1 MYKDGKGESQ
11 LKKQHRFKLLITS
24 ILSVLIL
31 AACGNNGGIY
41 SDEGQ
46 VFRKVIAQDMS
57 SLDTAKVTDSVS
69 FDKFNQVYEGLYTL
83 DGHDNAQPGVAKGQP
98 KISDDGKT
106 WTIELRKNA
115 KWSNGDPVT
124 AHDFVFAW
132 RRVLDPDT
140 ASEYAYIMYDL
151 KNAEQIN
158 TGKKKPSELGVKALD
173 DYTLQFELEKPIP
186 YYKEML
192 AFGTFLPQ
200 NEKVVK
206 KFGDRYGTTAE
217 KAVYNGPFK
226 VKQWAV
232 EDKILLVKNDKY
244 WDKDVVKLDKINYKV
259 LKDGQ
264 AGASLYDTE
273 SVDDTIISSEQV
285 DKYKGTPALQKR
297 LLAATFYLKLNQDA
311 VPALKNKDMRLALAK
326 AVDKQAYVDAVLN
339 NGSAPSDGFTSKETA
354 KAPDGKDYAEQI
366 KSTLKYN
373 PDEARANYEK
383 AKKALGQSEFTF
395 KMNTD
400 DTPANKISA
409 EFIKAQIE
417 KNLPGVTIKI
427 QQLPFKQR
435 IAREQSGKY
444 EISISGWGP
453 DYPDAMTFLNIMTT
467 GNSSNNTGWS
477 NKEYDQKI
485 KDANGPLLSDV
496 KKRNQTLV
504 EAEELLLAEAPIAPI
519 YQKGEAHLT
528 NPQVKNLQYHNIGG
542 DTSLKYAY
550 IDKSIDR
557 ETGKKKEK

>member
-206 KFGDRYGTTAE
+206 NSAIVT
-217 KAVYNGPFK
+217 V
-226 VKQWAV
+226 Q
-232 EDKILLVKNDKY
+232 LLKKPCIMDH
-244 WDKDVVKLDKINYKV
+244 
-259 LKDGQ
+259 LK
-264 AGASLYDTE
+264 
-273 SVDDTIISSEQV
+273 
-285 DKYKGTPALQKR
+285 
-297 LLAATFYLKLNQDA
+297 
-311 VPALKNKDMRLALAK
+311 
-326 AVDKQAYVDAVLN
+326 
-339 NGSAPSDGFTSKETA
+339 
-354 KAPDGKDYAEQI
+354 
-366 KSTLKYN
+366 
-373 PDEARANYEK
+373 
-383 AKKALGQSEFTF
+383 
-395 KMNTD
+395 
-400 DTPANKISA
+400 
-409 EFIKAQIE
+409 
-417 KNLPGVTIKI
+417 
-427 QQLPFKQR
+427 
-435 IAREQSGKY
+435 
-444 EISISGWGP
+444 
-453 DYPDAMTFLNIMTT
+453 
-467 GNSSNNTGWS
+467 
-477 NKEYDQKI
+477 
-485 KDANGPLLSDV
+485 
-496 KKRNQTLV
+496 
-504 EAEELLLAEAPIAPI
+504 
-519 YQKGEAHLT
+519 
-528 NPQVKNLQYHNIGG
+528 
-542 DTSLKYAY
+542 
-550 IDKSIDR
+550 
-557 ETGKKKEK
+557 

>member
-1 MYKDGKGESQ
+1 M
-11 LKKQHRFKLLITS
+11 KKQHRFKLLITS

-217 KAVYNGPFK
+217 KTVYNGPFK

-326 AVDKQAYVDAVLN
+326 AINKQAYVDAVLN

-366 KSTLKYN
+366 KSPLKYN
-373 PDEARANYEK
+373 PDGARANYEK

>member
-1 MYKDGKGESQ
+1 M
-11 LKKQHRFKLLITS
+11 KKQHRFKLLITS

-354 KAPDGKDYAEQI
+354 KAPDGKDYPEQI
-366 KSTLKYN
+366 KSPLKYN

>member
-1 MYKDGKGESQ
+1 
-11 LKKQHRFKLLITS
+11 
-24 ILSVLIL
+24 
-31 AACGNNGGIY
+31 
-41 SDEGQ
+41 
-46 VFRKVIAQDMS
+46 
-57 SLDTAKVTDSVS
+57 
-69 FDKFNQVYEGLYTL
+69 
-83 DGHDNAQPGVAKGQP
+83 
-98 KISDDGKT
+98 
-106 WTIELRKNA
+106 
-115 KWSNGDPVT
+115 
-124 AHDFVFAW
+124 
-132 RRVLDPDT
+132 
-140 ASEYAYIMYDL
+140 
-151 KNAEQIN
+151 
-158 TGKKKPSELGVKALD
+158 
-173 DYTLQFELEKPIP
+173 
-186 YYKEML
+186 
-192 AFGTFLPQ
+192 
-200 NEKVVK
+200 
-206 KFGDRYGTTAE
+206 
-217 KAVYNGPFK
+217 
-226 VKQWAV
+226 
-232 EDKILLVKNDKY
+232 
-244 WDKDVVKLDKINYKV
+244 DKINYKV

-366 KSTLKYN
+366 KSPLKYN

>member
-1 MYKDGKGESQ
+1 M
-11 LKKQHRFKLLITS
+11 KKQHRFKLLITS
-24 ILSVLIL
+24 ILSVLVL

-46 VFRKVIAQDMS
+46 VFRKVIPQDMS
-57 SLDTAKVTDSVS
+57 SLDTAKVTDTVS
-69 FDKFNQVYEGLYTL
+69 FDKYNQVYEGLYTL
-83 DGHDNAQPGVAKGQP
+83 DGNDNAQPGVAKGQP

-158 TGKKKPSELGVKALD
+158 MGKKKTSELGVKALD

-273 SVDDTIISSEQV
+273 SVDDTTISSEQV
-285 DKYKGTPALQKR
+285 DKYKDSPALKKR
-297 LLAATFYLKLNQDA
+297 LLASTFYLKLNQGK
-311 VPALKNKDMRLALAK
+311 VPALKNKDMRLALA
-326 AVDKQAYVDAVLN
+326 QAINKDEYVDSVLN
-339 NGSAPSDGFTSKETA
+339 NGSQPTDGFTAKATA
-354 KAPDGKDYAEQI
+354 KDPNGKDYSDQI
-366 KSTLKYN
+366 NSPLKYN
-373 PDEARANYEK
+373 PDEAKAHFEK
-383 AKKALGQSEFTF
+383 AKKALGQKEFTF
-395 KMNTD
+395 TVNTE
-400 DTPANKISA
+400 DTPGSKISA

-435 IAREQSGKY
+435 IAREQSENY
-444 EISISGWGP
+444 DISISGWGP

-467 GNSSNNTGWS
+467 GNASNNTGWS

-485 KDANGPLLSDV
+485 KDANGPLLNDV

-504 EAEELLLAEAPIAPI
+504 DAEMILLNEAPIAPI

-542 DTSLKYAY
+542 DTSLKYVY

>member
-1 MYKDGKGESQ
+1 M
-11 LKKQHRFKLLITS
+11 KKQHRFKLLITS
-24 ILSVLIL
+24 VLLLFVL
-31 AACGNNGGIY
+31 AACSNNGGIY

-46 VFRKVIAQDMS
+46 VFRKVITQDMS

-83 DGHDNAQPGVAKGQP
+83 DKNDSAVPGVAKGQP

-132 RRVLDPDT
+132 RRVLDPNT

-158 TGKKKPSELGVKALD
+158 MGKKKTSELGVKALD

-226 VKQWAV
+226 VKKWAV

-264 AGASLYDTE
+264 AGASLYDTG
-273 SVDDTIISSEQV
+273 SVDDTVISSEQV

-339 NGSAPSDGFTSKETA
+339 NGSTPTDGFTSKETA
-354 KAPDGKDYAEQI
+354 KDPDGNDYTDQI
-366 KSTLKYN
+366 KSPLKYN
-373 PDEARANYEK
+373 PDEAKASYEK
-383 AKKALGQSEFTF
+383 AKKALGQNEFTF

-417 KNLPGVTIKI
+417 KNLPGVTVKI

-453 DYPDAMTFLNIMTT
+453 DYPDAMTYLNIMTT

-477 NKEYDQKI
+477 NKEYDQKV

-504 EAEELLLAEAPIAPI
+504 DAEELLLAEAPIAPI

>member
-1 MYKDGKGESQ
+1 M
-11 LKKQHRFKLLITS
+11 KKQHRFKLLITS
-24 ILSVLIL
+24 ILLLFVL
-31 AACGNNGGIY
+31 AACSNNGGIY

-46 VFRKVIAQDMS
+46 VFRKVITQDMS

-83 DGHDNAQPGVAKGQP
+83 DGNDNAQPGVAKGQP

-124 AHDFVFAW
+124 AHDFVFSW

-158 TGKKKPSELGVKALD
+158 MGKKKPSELGVKALD

-206 KFGDRYGTTAE
+206 KFGDRYGTTAD

-264 AGASLYDTE
+264 AGASLYDTG
-273 SVDDTIISSEQV
+273 SVDDTIILSEQV
-285 DKYKGTPALQKR
+285 DKYKDTPALQKR

-339 NGSAPSDGFTSKETA
+339 NGSAPTDGFTSKETA
-354 KAPDGKDYAEQI
+354 KDPDGNDYTDQI
-366 KSTLKYN
+366 KSPLKYN
-373 PDEARANYEK
+373 PDEAKASYEK
-383 AKKALGQSEFTF
+383 AKKALGQNEFTF

-417 KNLPGVTIKI
+417 KNLPGVTVKI

-453 DYPDAMTFLNIMTT
+453 DYPDAMTYLNIMTT

-477 NKEYDQKI
+477 NKEYDQKV

-504 EAEELLLAEAPIAPI
+504 DAEELLLAEAPIAPI

>member
-1 MYKDGKGESQ
+1 M
-11 LKKQHRFKLLITS
+11 KKQHRFKLLITS
-24 ILSVLIL
+24 ILLLFVL
-31 AACGNNGGIY
+31 AACSNNGGIY

-46 VFRKVIAQDMS
+46 VFRKVITQDMS

-83 DGHDNAQPGVAKGQP
+83 DGNDNAQPGVAKGQP

-124 AHDFVFAW
+124 AHDFVFSW

-158 TGKKKPSELGVKALD
+158 MGKKKPSELGVKALD

-206 KFGDRYGTTAE
+206 KFGDRYGTTAD

-264 AGASLYDTE
+264 AGASLYDTG

-285 DKYKGTPALQKR
+285 DKYKDTPALQKR

-339 NGSAPSDGFTSKETA
+339 NGSAPTDGFTSKETA
-354 KAPDGKDYAEQI
+354 KDPDGNDYTDQI
-366 KSTLKYN
+366 KSPLKYN
-373 PDEARANYEK
+373 PDEAKASYEK
-383 AKKALGQSEFTF
+383 AKKALGQNEFTF

-417 KNLPGVTIKI
+417 KNLPGVTVKI

-453 DYPDAMTFLNIMTT
+453 DYPDAMTYLNIMTT

-477 NKEYDQKI
+477 NKEYDQKV

-504 EAEELLLAEAPIAPI
+504 DAEELLLAEAPIAPI

>member
-11 LKKQHRFKLLITS
+11 LKKQYTFKLFIVS
-24 ILSVLIL
+24 VLSTLIL

-46 VFRKVIAQDMS
+46 VFRKVIPQDMS
-57 SLDTAKVTDSVS
+57 SLDTAKVTDTVS

-83 DGHDNAQPGVAKGQP
+83 DGNDNAQPGVAKGQP

-158 TGKKKPSELGVKALD
+158 MGKKKPSELGVKALD

-273 SVDDTIISSEQV
+273 SVDDTTISSEQV

-297 LLAATFYLKLNQDA
+297 LLASTFYLKLNQGK
-311 VPALKNKDMRLALAK
+311 VPALKNKDMRLALA
-326 AVDKQAYVDAVLN
+326 QAINKDEYVDSVLN
-339 NGSAPSDGFTSKETA
+339 NGSQPTDGFTAKATA
-354 KAPDGKDYAEQI
+354 KDPNGKDYSDQI
-366 KSTLKYN
+366 KSPLKYN
-373 PDEARANYEK
+373 PDEAKAHFEK
-383 AKKALGQSEFTF
+383 AKKALGQKEFTF
-395 KMNTD
+395 TVNTE
-400 DTPANKISA
+400 DTPASKISA

-435 IAREQSGKY
+435 IAREQSENY
-444 EISISGWGP
+444 DISISGWGP

-467 GNSSNNTGWS
+467 GNASNNTGWS

-485 KDANGPLLSDV
+485 QDANGPLLSDV
-496 KKRNQTLV
+496 NKRNQTLV
-504 EAEELLLAEAPIAPI
+504 DAEMILLNEAPIAPI

>member
-1 MYKDGKGESQ
+1 M
-11 LKKQHRFKLLITS
+11 KKQHRFKLLITS
-24 ILSVLIL
+24 ILSVLVL

-46 VFRKVIAQDMS
+46 VFRKVIPQDMS

-83 DGHDNAQPGVAKGQP
+83 DKDDNAVPGVAKGQP

-132 RRVLDPDT
+132 RRVLDPGT

-158 TGKKKPSELGVKALD
+158 MGKKKPSELGVKALD

-206 KFGDRYGTTAE
+206 KFGDRYGTTAD
-217 KAVYNGPFK
+217 KSVYNGPFK

-232 EDKILLVKNDKY
+232 EDKILLVKNDEY

-273 SVDDTIISSEQV
+273 SVDDTTISSEQV
-285 DKYKGTPALQKR
+285 DKYKDTPALQKR
-297 LLAATFYLKLNQDA
+297 LMAATFYLKLNQGK
-311 VPALKNKDMRLALAK
+311 VPALKNKDMRIALAK
-326 AVDKQAYVDAVLN
+326 AVDKKAYVDAVLN
-339 NGSAPSDGFTSKETA
+339 NGSAPSDGFTSKQTA
-354 KAPDGKDYAEQI
+354 KDPNGEDYTNQI
-366 KSTLKYN
+366 KSPLKYN
-373 PDEARANYEK
+373 PSEAKKSYEK

-435 IAREQSGKY
+435 IAREQSENY
-444 EISISGWGP
+444 DISISGWGP
-453 DYPDAMTFLNIMTT
+453 DYPDAMTYLYIMTT

-528 NPQVKNLQYHNIGG
+528 NPQVKNLYYHNFAG
-542 DTSLKYAY
+542 DTTLKYAY

>member
-1 MYKDGKGESQ
+1 M
-11 LKKQHRFKLLITS
+11 KKQHRFKLLITS

-366 KSTLKYN
+366 KSSLKYN

>member
-1 MYKDGKGESQ
+1 M
-11 LKKQHRFKLLITS
+11 KKQHRFKLLITS

-151 KNAEQIN
+151 KNAELIN

-366 KSTLKYN
+366 KSPLKYN

-477 NKEYDQKI
+477 NKEYDQK
-485 KDANGPLLSDV
+485 
-496 KKRNQTLV
+496 
-504 EAEELLLAEAPIAPI
+504 
-519 YQKGEAHLT
+519 
-528 NPQVKNLQYHNIGG
+528 
-542 DTSLKYAY
+542 
-550 IDKSIDR
+550 
-557 ETGKKKEK
+557 

>member
-1 MYKDGKGESQ
+1 M
-11 LKKQHRFKLLITS
+11 KKQHRFKLLITS

-354 KAPDGKDYAEQI
+354 KAPDGKDYVEQI
-366 KSTLKYN
+366 KSPLKYN

>member
-1 MYKDGKGESQ
+1 M
-11 LKKQHRFKLLITS
+11 KKQHRFKLLITS

-217 KAVYNGPFK
+217 KTVYNGPFK

-366 KSTLKYN
+366 KSSLKYN

>member
-244 WDKDVVKLDKINYKV
+244 WGKDVVKLDKINYKV

-366 KSTLKYN
+366 KSPLKYN

>member
-1 MYKDGKGESQ
+1 M
-11 LKKQHRFKLLITS
+11 KKQHRFKLLITS
-24 ILSVLIL
+24 ILSVLVL

-83 DGHDNAQPGVAKGQP
+83 DKDDNAVPGVAKGQP

-124 AHDFVFAW
+124 AHDFAFAW

-158 TGKKKPSELGVKALD
+158 MGKKKPSELGVKALD

-232 EDKILLVKNDKY
+232 EDKILLVKNDEY

-273 SVDDTIISSEQV
+273 SVDDTTISSEQV

-297 LLAATFYLKLNQDA
+297 LLAATFYLKLNQDK
-311 VPALKNKDMRLALAK
+311 VPALKNKDMRIALAK
-326 AVDKQAYVDAVLN
+326 AVDKKAYVDAVLN
-339 NGSAPSDGFTSKETA
+339 NGSVPSDGFTSKQTA
-354 KAPDGKDYAEQI
+354 KDPNGEDYTDQI
-366 KSTLKYN
+366 KSPLKYN
-373 PDEARANYEK
+373 PDEAKASYEK

-435 IAREQSGKY
+435 VAREQSGNY

-453 DYPDAMTFLNIMTT
+453 DYPDAMTYLYIMTT

>member
-1 MYKDGKGESQ
+1 M
-11 LKKQHRFKLLITS
+11 KKQHRFKLLITS
-24 ILSVLIL
+24 ILLLFVL
-31 AACGNNGGIY
+31 AACSNNGGIY

-46 VFRKVIAQDMS
+46 VFRKVISQDMS

-69 FDKFNQVYEGLYTL
+69 FDKFNQVYEGLYIL
-83 DGHDNAQPGVAKGQP
+83 DGNDNAQPGVAKGQP

-124 AHDFVFAW
+124 AHDFVFSW
-132 RRVLDPDT
+132 RRVLGPDT

-158 TGKKKPSELGVKALD
+158 MGKKKPSELGVKALD

-206 KFGDRYGTTAE
+206 KFGDRYGTTAD

-244 WDKDVVKLDKINYKV
+244 WDKDVVKLEKINYKV

-264 AGASLYDTE
+264 AGASLYDTG

-339 NGSAPSDGFTSKETA
+339 NGSAPTDGFTSKETA
-354 KAPDGKDYAEQI
+354 KDPDGNDYTDQI
-366 KSTLKYN
+366 KSPLKYN
-373 PDEARANYEK
+373 PDEAKASYEK
-383 AKKALGQSEFTF
+383 AKKALGQNEFTF
-395 KMNTD
+395 KMNTE
-400 DTPANKISA
+400 DTPDSKISA

-453 DYPDAMTFLNIMTT
+453 DYPDAMTYLNIMTT

-477 NKEYDQKI
+477 NKEYDQKV

-504 EAEELLLAEAPIAPI
+504 DAEELLLAEAPIAPI

>member
-1 MYKDGKGESQ
+1 MYKDRKGESQ

-24 ILSVLIL
+24 ILSVLVL

-46 VFRKVIAQDMS
+46 VFRKVIPQDMS
-57 SLDTAKVTDSVS
+57 SLDTAKVTDTVS
-69 FDKFNQVYEGLYTL
+69 FDKYNQVYEGLYTL
-83 DGHDNAQPGVAKGQP
+83 DGNDNAQPGVAKGQP

-158 TGKKKPSELGVKALD
+158 MGKKKTLELGVKALD

-273 SVDDTIISSEQV
+273 SVDDTTISSEQV
-285 DKYKGTPALQKR
+285 DKYKDSPALKKR
-297 LLAATFYLKLNQDA
+297 LLASTFYLKLNQGK
-311 VPALKNKDMRLALAK
+311 VPALKNKDMRLALA
-326 AVDKQAYVDAVLN
+326 QAINKDEYVDSVLN
-339 NGSAPSDGFTSKETA
+339 NGSQPTDGFTAKATA
-354 KAPDGKDYAEQI
+354 KDPNGKDYSDQI
-366 KSTLKYN
+366 NSPLKYN
-373 PDEARANYEK
+373 PDEAKAHFEK
-383 AKKALGQSEFTF
+383 AKKALGQKEFTF
-395 KMNTD
+395 TVNTE
-400 DTPANKISA
+400 DTPGSKISA

-435 IAREQSGKY
+435 IAREQSENY
-444 EISISGWGP
+444 DISISGWGP

-467 GNSSNNTGWS
+467 GNASNNTGWS

-504 EAEELLLAEAPIAPI
+504 DAEMILLNEAPIAPI

-542 DTSLKYAY
+542 DTSLKYVY

>member
-1 MYKDGKGESQ
+1 M
-11 LKKQHRFKLLITS
+11 KKQHRFKLLITS
-24 ILSVLIL
+24 ILSVLVL

-46 VFRKVIAQDMS
+46 VFRKVIPQDMS
-57 SLDTAKVTDSVS
+57 SLDTAKVTDTVS

-83 DGHDNAQPGVAKGQP
+83 DGNDNAQPGVAKGQP

-158 TGKKKPSELGVKALD
+158 MGKKKPSELGVKALD

-273 SVDDTIISSEQV
+273 SVDDTTISSEQV

-297 LLAATFYLKLNQDA
+297 LLASTFYLKLNQGK
-311 VPALKNKDMRLALAK
+311 VPALKNKDMRLALA
-326 AVDKQAYVDAVLN
+326 QAINKDEYVDSVLN
-339 NGSAPSDGFTSKETA
+339 NGSQPTDGFTAKATA
-354 KAPDGKDYAEQI
+354 KDPNGKDYSDQI
-366 KSTLKYN
+366 KSPLKYN
-373 PDEARANYEK
+373 PDEAKAHFEK
-383 AKKALGQSEFTF
+383 AKKALGQKEFTF
-395 KMNTD
+395 TVNTE
-400 DTPANKISA
+400 DTPASKISA

-435 IAREQSGKY
+435 IAREQSENY
-444 EISISGWGP
+444 DISISGWGP

-467 GNSSNNTGWS
+467 GNASNNTGWS

-496 KKRNQTLV
+496 NKRNQTLV
-504 EAEELLLAEAPIAPI
+504 DSEMILLNEAPIAPI

>member
-1 MYKDGKGESQ
+1 M
-11 LKKQHRFKLLITS
+11 KKQHRFKLLITS
-24 ILSVLIL
+24 ILSVLVL

-46 VFRKVIAQDMS
+46 VFRKVIPQDMS

-69 FDKFNQVYEGLYTL
+69 FDTFNQVYEGLYTL
-83 DGHDNAQPGVAKGQP
+83 DAKDNAQPGVAKGQP

-158 TGKKKPSELGVKALD
+158 MGKKKPSELGVKALD

-273 SVDDTIISSEQV
+273 SVDDTTISSEQV

-297 LLAATFYLKLNQDA
+297 LLASTFYLKLNQGK

-326 AVDKQAYVDAVLN
+326 AIDKQAYVNAVLN
-339 NGSAPSDGFTSKETA
+339 NGSEPSDGFTSKQTA
-354 KAPDGKDYAEQI
+354 KDPDGNDYTDQI
-366 KSTLKYN
+366 KSPLKYN
-373 PDEARANYEK
+373 PNEAKAHYEK
-383 AKKALGQSEFTF
+383 AKQALGQNKFTF

-417 KNLPGVTIKI
+417 KNLPGVTIQI

-435 IAREQSGKY
+435 VAREHSENY
-444 EISISGWGP
+444 DISISGWGP
-453 DYPDAMTFLNIMTT
+453 DYPDAMTYLNIMTT
-467 GNSSNNTGWS
+467 GNASNNTGWS
-477 NKEYDQKI
+477 NKAYDQKV
-485 KDANGPLLSDV
+485 KDANGPLLNDV
-496 KKRNQTLV
+496 KTRNQALV
-504 EAEELLLAEAPIAPI
+504 DAEMILLNEAPIAPI